1 MHLDT
6 EDIFEIISTL
16 PASTV
21 AIYSGMSYPSKVEPH
36 EVTGQLQ
43 IVGKDGKYVGEIPE
57 HGLNNL
63 IDGPAIDWLSRQAE
77 PRILVS
83 DLLFTGVNYNRTAGG
98 EVGVTT
104 ELLADTLKVIAT
116 KNILPIPDIEKAKEW
131 VRRFGG
137 REE

>member
-1 MHLDT
+1 
-6 EDIFEIISTL
+6 
-16 PASTV
+16 
-21 AIYSGMSYPSKVEPH
+21 MSYPSKVEPH

-104 ELLADTLKVIAT
+104 ELLAAYACVFIYLKLYKLYKLV
-116 KNILPIPDIEKAKEW
+116 
-131 VRRFGG
+131 VRLKKYERY
-137 REE
+137 

>member
-1 MHLDT
+1 
-6 EDIFEIISTL
+6 
-16 PASTV
+16 
-21 AIYSGMSYPSKVEPH
+21 MSYPSKVEPH